1 LKLRQNNSFNS
12 RNEFTAPALRL
23 GAGDALR
30 YITNLNT
37 DVEMTMRKLLLATVA
52 SMALTV
58 PAFAQNAP
66 GPDRSQQPPQ
76 MQQEPAQPQGM
87 QEPSS
92 TGRQHAAISPSRLN
106 RTQVRNIQQALD
118 SKGFST
124 RGTDGRWGPET
135 EAALRKFQQQQN
147 IGGDGQLNHETLAA
161 LGVNLSARGTRS
173 TTGAGAN
180 EQGSGNMAP
189 NGMNAQPPSSGSS
202 NPGGMGRGQ

>member
-1 LKLRQNNSFNS
+1 
-12 RNEFTAPALRL
+12 
-23 GAGDALR
+23 
-30 YITNLNT
+30 
-37 DVEMTMRKLLLATVA
+37 MRKLLLATVA

-66 GPDRSQQPPQ
+66 GPDRSQQPTQ
-76 MQQEPAQPQGM
+76 MQQEPAQPPPQGM
-87 QEPSS
+87 QGPS
-92 TGRQHAAISPSRLN
+92 TGQQQAAISPSRLN

-124 RGTDGRWGPET
+124 RATDGRWGPET

-180 EQGSGNMAP
+180 EQGSGSMNS
-189 NGMNAQPPSSGSS
+189 NGMNAQPSDNNMNSQPPSSG
-202 NPGGMGRGQ
+202 GMGQGQ